1 MRLSPLLGVISKKEN
16 DMILGDTIAALST
29 PYGRGGVALL
39 RISGPEAVE
48 VAERVFSPKNGKPLS
63 LHPVRTAVYGAILQY
78 SPGEAAVSIDDGLA
92 FVFRAPASFTGEDV
106 VELTCHGG
114 ILLTET
120 VLTSLIAA
128 GARPAE
134 AGEFTRRAFV
144 NGKIGLSAAEAL
156 GDLLEA
162 ETSDQLT
169 LAHSGMRGRI
179 EEATRAI
186 YEDLRHVLASVYA
199 KIDYP
204 DEDLTELT
212 DGEIDTKL
220 QEAQGTLRSLAETYR
235 TGHAVME
242 GIPTV
247 ICGLPNVGKSSLYN
261 RLVGHDAA
269 IVTSVKGTTRD
280 VLSETAHCGSVTL
293 RLFDTAGIRDTDD
306 LVESIGIE
314 RTREAMG
321 KAELI
326 LAVFDGGQVPD
337 EETLSLIREL
347 GTSNA
352 EVIAILNKAD
362 QCEAVLLDAYRPYL
376 AHIIPFSAVTGEGSE
391 VLTKTVEALFTSGK
405 LDLRQDAILTN
416 ARQHGAVLAAIEAVG
431 AARGALRSMLPPDLY
446 CSDIERAME
455 ILSQLD
461 GRAVSEDI
469 VSEIFSHFCV
479 GK

>member
-1 MRLSPLLGVISKKEN
+1 
-16 DMILGDTIAALST
+16 MILGDTIAAVST

-39 RISGPEAVE
+39 RISGPDALA
-48 VAERVFSPKNGKPLS
+48 VAERVFLPKNGKALS
-63 LHPVRTAVYGAILQY
+63 AQPARTAVYGAILQY
-78 SPGEAAVSIDDGLA
+78 TPGVEALSIDDGLA
-92 FVFRAPASFTGEDV
+92 LIFRAPASFTGEDV

-114 ILLTET
+114 ILLTRT
-120 VLTSLIAA
+120 VLTSVIAA
-128 GARPAE
+128 GARPAS

-144 NGKIGLSAAEAL
+144 NGKIGLSSAEAL
-156 GDLLEA
+156 GDLLDA
-162 ETSDQLT
+162 ETADQLT
-169 LAHSGMRGRI
+169 LAHSGMRGKI
-179 EEATRAI
+179 EEATGGI
-186 YEDLRHVLASVYA
+186 YEELRRVLASVYA

-220 QEAQGTLRSLAETYR
+220 QEAERALRALCETYR

-242 GIPTV
+242 GIKTV

-293 RLFDTAGIRDTDD
+293 RLFDTAGIRATDD

-321 KAELI
+321 RAELI
-326 LAVFDGGQVPD
+326 LAVFEGGQAPD
-337 EETLSLIREL
+337 DETLALIREL

-362 QCEAVLLDAYRPYL
+362 QCGETLIDAYRPYFT
-376 AHIIPFSAVTGEGSE
+376 HIIPFSAMTGEGSE
-391 VLTKTVEALFTSGK
+391 MLTRTVEALFTSGK

-416 ARQHGAVLAAIEAVG
+416 ARQHGAVLSAIEAIG